1 MAKLKVT
8 CRLDDYSEPSMPS
21 IIINSHWND
30 KDLVVLEVGEKKY
43 TVSGRQ
49 LRKAIDNCMNT

>member
-8 CRLDDYSEPSMPS
+8 CRLDDYSEPRMPS

-30 KDLVVLEVGEKKY
+30 KDLVVLEVGEKNIRLAVGSY
-43 TVSGRQ
+43 TR
-49 LRKAIDNCMNT
+49 L

>member
-30 KDLVVLEVGEKKY
+30 KDLVVLEVGEKIRLAVGSY
-43 TVSGRQ
+43 TRLLTTV
-49 LRKAIDNCMNT
+49 